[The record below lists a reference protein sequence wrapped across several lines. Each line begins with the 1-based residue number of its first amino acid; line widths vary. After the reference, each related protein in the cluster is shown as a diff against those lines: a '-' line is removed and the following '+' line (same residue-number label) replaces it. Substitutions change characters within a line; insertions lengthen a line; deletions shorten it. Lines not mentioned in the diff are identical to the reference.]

1 MNNRQ
6 DEFEQHLRDW
16 LMAQDGQR
24 LDPPVE
30 ICPGVKLV
38 GCTRNLSVV
47 HELIRDGRFGH
58 EPGRAIQAL
67 IPTDEWTVF
76 FSDHE
81 FRVLHGAGYWFALC
95 SIARKGHREL
105 ACLVFQINGVVT
117 EDTKAEMWRVLGLAE
132 KLSRELLAEHLKDA
146 EA

>member
-1 MNNRQ
+1 MKHG
-6 DEFEQHLRDW
+6 EFEQHLRDW
-16 LMAQDGQR
+16 LMAHDGQR
-24 LDPPVE
+24 LDPVE
-30 ICPGVKLV
+30 VCPDVKLV
-38 GCTRNLSVV
+38 ACTRNPSVV
-47 HELIRDGRFGH
+47 QELIRDGRFGH

-81 FRVLHGAGYWFALC
+81 FRVLHGAGYWFALY

-105 ACLVFQINGVVT
+105 ACLVFEINGAVT

-146 EA
+146 EV